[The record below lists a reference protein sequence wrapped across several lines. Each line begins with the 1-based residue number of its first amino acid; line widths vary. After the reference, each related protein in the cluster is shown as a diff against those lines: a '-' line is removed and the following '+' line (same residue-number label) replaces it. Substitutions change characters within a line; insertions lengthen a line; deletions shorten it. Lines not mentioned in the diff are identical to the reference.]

1 MRRALF
7 SCLLLAC
14 GGPAAGPTTPDRAEA
29 CPEPEAPRVVV
40 RRPTAPSLDGRWM
53 VREVDDEDV
62 ELVIELS
69 GGRGTARSARS
80 DDHAFEIAVG
90 ESVDGLKRL
99 QLSRAGGTE
108 RVELYWT
115 FTGPDRAL
123 VFEPGDDDLAVA
135 QRVGPVPADLQGRWV
150 GEDPRGGDLVFFELG
165 ADRAE
170 VREGDRAH
178 EGTAAGL
185 GVEGSGV
192 EGSGV
197 EGDRFELLIGMRRG
211 SDERLT
217 AIVLQRL
224 TPELYLAW
232 PAGDDD
238 YALITW
244 ARRPRATRRR
254 RAPGARR
261 RRGSRGGTACG

>member
-62 ELVIELS
+62 ELLIELS

-90 ESVDGLKRL
+90 ESIDGMKRL

-123 VFEPGDDDLAVA
+123 VFQPGDDDLAVA
-135 QRVGPVPADLQGRWV
+135 QRIGPVPADLQGRWV

-185 GVEGSGV
+185 GVEGRRV
-192 EGSGV
+192 EGGV

-238 YALITW
+238 YRVLY
-244 ARRPRATRRR
+244 RP
-254 RAPGARR
+254 
-261 RRGSRGGTACG
+261 GSRPSWLVAPREEAEVVTPAAPAP